1 MVFQAGLITI
11 WFRVGRGTGFTRLTQ
26 QNELCALRGIQ
37 HAVSCSGICGAIY
50 TDAASMGL
58 PDSQTLAA
66 VSTLLWVP
74 FVSVLSCSPFF
85 PPHTLH
91 NEGISTNE
99 GPWRRVAAV
108 WPTLMLRHLMITSLL
123 HCLRKQCLLISHFR
137 SHLCELPIRL
147 YDMVIL

>member
-11 WFRVGRGTGFTRLTQ
+11 WFRVGRGTGFTRLTR

-37 HAVSCSGICGAIY
+37 HAVSSSGICGAIY
-50 TDAASMGL
+50 TDTASMGL

-66 VSTLLWVP
+66 VSTLLWMP

-91 NEGISTNE
+91 NEGISTNG
-99 GPWRRVAAV
+99 GPWRRMAYSHV
-108 WPTLMLRHLMITSLL
+108 TLPDDHFTITLL
-123 HCLRKQCLLISHFR
+123 EEVLISHFR